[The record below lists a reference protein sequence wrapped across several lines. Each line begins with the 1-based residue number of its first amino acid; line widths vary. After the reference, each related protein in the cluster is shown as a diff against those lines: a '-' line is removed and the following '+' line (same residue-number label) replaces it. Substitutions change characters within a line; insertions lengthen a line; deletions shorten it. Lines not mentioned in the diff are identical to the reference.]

1 MVKLFDVIN
10 SVGKNR
16 DAEKSRNELLNKG
29 YKKDHELSNNNNHV
43 YYNDE
48 KKDLIYNV
56 RGSNSIR
63 DIPTNIALATGYLKN
78 TKRYMDSHKG
88 LRQAKEKYK
97 VDGATVTG
105 ESLGGGIASL
115 ISSKNDKVST
125 YNKATAPF
133 QKSRSNENSYR
144 VRGDAV
150 SLFNANHKNVKTLDN
165 NHIIVPSV
173 VSNILNAHSAD
184 NLKNNNVFV

>member
-10 SVGKNR
+10 SVGNR
-16 DAEKSRNELLNKG
+16 NASESRNNLVSQG
-29 YKKDHELSNNNNHV
+29 YIKDQSLSNRNNQV
-43 YYNDE
+43 YYNDK

-56 RGSNSIR
+56 RGSNSIK
-63 DIPTNIALATGYLKN
+63 DIPTNIALATGFLKS
-78 TKRYMDSHKG
+78 TKRYMDSHQG

-97 VDGATVTG
+97 IDGVTITG

-115 ISSKNDKVST
+115 ISGKNDRVST

-133 QKSRSNENSYR
+133 QKSRKNENSYR

-150 SLFNANHKNVKTLDN
+150 SLFNANQKNVKTLDN
-165 NHIIVPSV
+165 KYDVMPSV
-173 VSNILNAHSAD
+173 ATNILNAHSAD
-184 NLKNNNVFV
+184 NLKDKNIFV